1 MTDTDDEKLELKN
14 LETRVDELIKT
25 VKSLADENKLL
36 RSQQTALAS
45 ERATLVEKTEQAR
58 RRVEGMIERL
68 KAMENR
74 S

>member
-1 MTDTDDEKLELKN
+1 MTDTDAEKLELTN

-25 VKSLADENKLL
+25 VKNLADENKLL

-45 ERATLVEKTEQAR
+45 ERAALVEKTEEAR